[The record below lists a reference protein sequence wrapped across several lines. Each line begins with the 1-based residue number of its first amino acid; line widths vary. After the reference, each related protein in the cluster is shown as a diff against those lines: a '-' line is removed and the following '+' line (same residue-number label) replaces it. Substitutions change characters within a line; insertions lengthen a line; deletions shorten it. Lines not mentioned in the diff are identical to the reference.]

1 MKINE
6 RLGFVT
12 EEEESE
18 QIDYEI
24 PEQDADEILE
34 MTNSTETETESET
47 SNMTTSRRKRD
58 VSEQLSFEDVVL
70 MYDMCRYEKAWY
82 PEKISPWCAAF
93 SKEDLK
99 VTISWN
105 QLKV

>member
-12 EEEESE
+12 DEEENE

-24 PEQDADEILE
+24 PEQDADDILE
-34 MTNSTETETESET
+34 MTNSTETEIESET

-70 MYDMCRYEKAWY
+70 MLICCFTVY
-82 PEKISPWCAAF
+82 
-93 SKEDLK
+93 
-99 VTISWN
+99 V
-105 QLKV
+105 

>member
-12 EEEESE
+12 EEENE

-24 PEQDADEILE
+24 PEQDDDILE
-34 MTNSTETETESET
+34 MTNSTETESEA

-99 VTISWN
+99 VTIS
-105 QLKV
+105 